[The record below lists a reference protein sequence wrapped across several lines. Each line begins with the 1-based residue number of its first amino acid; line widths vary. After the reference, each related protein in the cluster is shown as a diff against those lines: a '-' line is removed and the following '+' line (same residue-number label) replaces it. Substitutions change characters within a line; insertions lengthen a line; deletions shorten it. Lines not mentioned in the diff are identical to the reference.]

1 MRIGA
6 QTGLRFCPMH
16 LGIRNE
22 RSVNERRVAAPPASV
37 ASFTDLGFV
46 VSVET
51 GAGTPAGF
59 TDGAYTD
66 AGASVVESLA
76 SGDPIDLLIRI
87 TPPTESDRDL
97 MAADGV
103 ILGLVDPTANQD
115 MLTGWGDAGITSI
128 SMEMVP
134 RTTLAQSMDAL
145 SSQATSAGYAAV
157 LLGVTELPKFMPMLV
172 TAAGTIPPANVL
184 ILGVGVA
191 GLQGI
196 ATAKRLGAIVYA
208 YDIRPE
214 TKEQVESLGGRFVEA
229 ETQTMEEGGY
239 ARAVDEETAEKQREA
254 LASAVADADLII
266 TTAQVPGRKAPRLID
281 RSMVEAMR
289 PGSLII
295 DMAAA
300 SGGNVEGSAPDET
313 VIVNDVTILGP
324 TDLASR
330 VATDSSRMFGRNVLE
345 LVKRMVVDGELT
357 VDPEDPVVGPA
368 IVAPIATPPTGTPP
382 QENEAAE

>member
-1 MRIGA
+1 M
-6 QTGLRFCPMH
+6 GLPFLPMH

-22 RSVNERRVAAPPASV
+22 QSDTEHRVAATPVSV
-37 ASFTDLGFV
+37 TAFTDLGFV

-51 GAGTPAGF
+51 DAGTKAGF
-59 TDGAYTD
+59 TDTAYTD
-66 AGASVVESLA
+66 AGATVVADLRD
-76 SGDPIDLLIRI
+76 GNPIDLLIKI
-87 TPPTESDRDL
+87 APPNETDRDI
-97 MAADGV
+97 MSANGV
-103 ILGLVDPTANQD
+103 ILGLVDPTANKD
-115 MLTGWGDAGITSI
+115 MLSAWGVAGITSI

-134 RTTLAQSMDAL
+134 RTTLAQSMDVL

-157 LLGVTELPKFMPMLV
+157 LLGVTKLPKFMPMLV

-191 GLQGI
+191 GLQAI

-214 TKEQVESLGGRFVEA
+214 TREQVESLGGRFVEA
-229 ETQTMEEGGY
+229 ATQTMEEGGY
-239 ARAVDEETAEKQREA
+239 ARAVDEETAQLQREA
-254 LASAVADADLII
+254 LASAVQDADLII

-281 RSMVEAMR
+281 RTMVEAMA

-300 SGGNVEGSAPDET
+300 SGGNVEGSSPDET
-313 VIVNDVTILGP
+313 VVVNDVTILGP

-345 LVKRMVVDGELT
+345 FVKRMVVDGELV
-357 VDPEDPVVGPA
+357 VDHEDPVVGPA
-368 IVAPIATPPTGTPP
+368 IVAPITTPPEGATPS
-382 QENEAAE
+382 ENEASS

>member
-1 MRIGA
+1 
-6 QTGLRFCPMH
+6 MH

-46 VSVET
+46 VSVEA

-115 MLTGWGDAGITSI
+115 MLTGWGDAGVTSI

-157 LLGVTELPKFMPMLV
+157 LLGVTKLPKFMPMLV

-313 VIVNDVTILGP
+313 VVVNNVTILGP

>member
-1 MRIGA
+1 
-6 QTGLRFCPMH
+6 MH

-46 VSVET
+46 VSVEM